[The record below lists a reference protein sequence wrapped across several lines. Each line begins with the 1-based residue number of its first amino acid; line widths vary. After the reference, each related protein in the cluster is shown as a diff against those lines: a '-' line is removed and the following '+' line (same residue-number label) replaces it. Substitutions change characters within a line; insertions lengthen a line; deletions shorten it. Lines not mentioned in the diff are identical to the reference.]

1 VVKDR
6 IGVRDSFIGPA
17 KPKHLRIKKQKYVPT
32 KELSPEQQEKRRRR
46 NLMYHHRVRQATMSW
61 TNMNLIEE
69 FYQQA
74 QILTKKTG
82 IKHEVDHIVPLRGKT
97 VCGLHVQD
105 NLQVITKV
113 ENNQKLAKFS

>member
-74 QILTKKTG
+74 QILTKKNWDKARSRPYCSFEGKNCVWPSCTG
-82 IKHEVDHIVPLRGKT
+82 
-97 VCGLHVQD
+97 
-105 NLQVITKV
+105 
-113 ENNQKLAKFS
+113 